1 MSNKTPPAFISGL
14 WGSFR
19 ATNLWHN
26 INKSGISYYIQ
37 TMTIQKLIAII
48 APSFILLGAMLAP
61 AEATTLKPIGTYS
74 TGLFEQGGAEIP
86 AYDPVSQRLF
96 VVNGGTSSI
105 DVISIS
111 DPTKPSFLFNI
122 GIQDY
127 GRGVNSVA
135 FKNGLLA
142 AAIEDFTPQNPGKA
156 VFFDVNGNL
165 INSVNVGALPD
176 MLTFTPDGKRVLVA
190 NEGEPNTNYTVDP
203 EGSVSIINIAD
214 FSVIHAG
221 FSQFNSQIDQ
231 LRAGGVRIFGPNA
244 TVAQDLEPEYITVSP
259 DSTKAWISLQENNAI
274 ATLDL
279 ITNEITNI
287 NPLGFKDHSLPGN
300 GFDASDRDNAI
311 NISNWPVLGMYQP
324 DGIASYTVNGKTYI
338 VTANEGDARDYAGF
352 SEVVRLGSNQYLLD
366 PTVFPNASVLKNT
379 ANLGRLNVTRTLGDE
394 NKNGS
399 FEKIYSYGA
408 RSFSIWES
416 DQTTGKL
423 KLVFDSG
430 DQFEQIIAQRLPAFF
445 NSNNTENSFDTRSD
459 DKGPEPEDVKIAK
472 INGRFYAFVGLER
485 VGGVMVYDIT
495 NPAKPV
501 FVDYAN
507 NRDFTVPLQNPGG
520 KTNPL
525 AGDLGP
531 EGLLFI
537 SAADS
542 PNQKPLLITANEI
555 SGTTTIYSL
564 DIETVPEPGTMLALG
579 AVVSTTILRVK
590 RKR

>member
-1 MSNKTPPAFISGL
+1 
-14 WGSFR
+14 
-19 ATNLWHN
+19 
-26 INKSGISYYIQ
+26 
-37 TMTIQKLIAII
+37 MTIQKLIAII
-48 APSFILLGAMLAP
+48 APSFILLGAILAP

-96 VVNGGTSSI
+96 VINGGTSSI

-122 GIQDY
+122 GIQNY

-142 AAIEDFTPQNPGKA
+142 AAVEDFTPQNPGKA

-203 EGSVSIINIAD
+203 EGSISIIDIAD
-214 FSVIHAG
+214 FSVVNAG
-221 FSQFNSQIDQ
+221 FSQFNSQINQ
-231 LRAGGVRIFGPNA
+231 LRADGVRIFGPNA

-279 ITNEITNI
+279 IKNEIINI
-287 NPLGFKDHSLPGN
+287 SPLGFKDHSLPGN

-311 NISNWPVLGMYQP
+311 NIANWPVLGMYQP

-338 VTANEGDARDYAGF
+338 VTANEGDARDYDGF
-352 SEVVRLGSNQYLLD
+352 GEQVRLGNNQYVLD
-366 PTVFPNASVLKNT
+366 PTAFPNANVLKNN
-379 ANLGRLNVTRTLGDE
+379 ANLGRLNVTTALGDE

-416 DQTTGKL
+416 DQATGKL

-507 NRDFTVPLQNPGG
+507 NRDFTVPLQSPGG
-520 KTNPL
+520 TTNPA
-525 AGDLGP
+525 AGDSGP

-537 SAADS
+537 SATDS

-555 SGTTTIYSL
+555 SGTTTIYSF

-590 RKR
+590 RRR